1 MNIEARIERYLK
13 RGFQQLEAEILVLIE
28 ESASALFAEFPDRFI
43 LFGGATLV
51 LFHESPR
58 VSRDLDLLARTENLP
73 STQEIQT
80 VVAARLQPLAEI
92 FGLGRLELQHTG
104 TNEGSIKIWVQSGQR
119 RLFSIDL
126 TRIGGTVLQSEI
138 VREEIAGNMGKPVAV
153 PSANHLLLQKCE
165 TFLNRRYTKARDAF
179 DIDLLLSRGARLDEI
194 LTAHLGD
201 FLQMNELDSESI
213 QSKIN
218 RVDSRLCT
226 VELRTV
232 LPNDLFEPLAK
243 DNFKRLRSSLES
255 VFENWL

>member
-1 MNIEARIERYLK
+1 MNMQSRVERYLK

-28 ESASALFAEFPDRFI
+28 ESASGLFTAFPERFI

-58 VSRDLDLLARTENLP
+58 VSRDLDLLVRTENLP
-73 STQEIQT
+73 STQEIQN
-80 VVAARLQPLAEI
+80 VVAASLQPLAEI
-92 FGLGRLELQHTG
+92 FGLGKLELPDTG

-138 VREEIAGNMGKPVAV
+138 VQQQIDGDIGKAVAV

-165 TFLNRRYTKARDAF
+165 TFLNRRHTKARDAF

-213 QSKIN
+213 RSRIN

-226 VELRTV
+226 IELRTV
-232 LPNDLFEPLAK
+232 LPNDLFETLAK
-243 DNFKRLRSSLES
+243 KDFKRLRRSLES
-255 VFENWL
+255 AFANWL